1 MTDKQIIVIAGP
13 NGAGKTTFA
22 MRHLRDEEPGVHF
35 VNADLIAGGLS
46 PLNRRTGVEVAAGR
60 LMLAEIDRLAA
71 AGRSFAFETTLSGR
85 GYLGRIDRWRLEGY
99 WITLL
104 FLSLDCADDAVRRVA
119 ERVRQG
125 GHQVPEDVIRRRF
138 EAGLRNLR
146 NHYAAK
152 VDAWRLYD
160 NTGPLPVLLEQGE
173 NRG

>member
-1 MTDKQIIVIAGP
+1 MTDKQVIVIAGP
-13 NGAGKTTFA
+13 NGTGKTTFA
-22 MRHLRDEEPGVHF
+22 MRHLREEAPGVHF
-35 VNADLIAGGLS
+35 VNADLIAARLS
-46 PLNRRTGVEVAAGR
+46 PLDAGAAVGVEAGR
-60 LMLAEIDRLAA
+60 LMLGEIDRLAA

-85 GYLGRIDRWRLEGY
+85 GYLRRIERWRLEGY
-99 WITLL
+99 RITLL
-104 FLSLDCADDAVRRVA
+104 FLSLGCADDAVRRVA

-125 GHQVPEDVIRRRF
+125 GHEVPEGVVLRRF